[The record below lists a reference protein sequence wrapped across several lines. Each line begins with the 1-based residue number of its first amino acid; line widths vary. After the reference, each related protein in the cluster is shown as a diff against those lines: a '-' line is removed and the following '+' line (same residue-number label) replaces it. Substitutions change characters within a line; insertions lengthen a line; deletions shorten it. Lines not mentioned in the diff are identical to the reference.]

1 MREDE
6 SVKYYIKSSGAFET
20 SSFENISAGTAEI
33 FSKELVSNAPQFF

>member
-20 SSFENISAGTAEI
+20 SSFENISAGTAE
-33 FSKELVSNAPQFF
+33 KNKGKDGCR